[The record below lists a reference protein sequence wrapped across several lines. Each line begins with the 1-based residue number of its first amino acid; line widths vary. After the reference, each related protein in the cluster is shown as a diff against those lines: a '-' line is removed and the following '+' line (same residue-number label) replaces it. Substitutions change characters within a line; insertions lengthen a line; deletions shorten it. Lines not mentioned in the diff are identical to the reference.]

1 MGGSRFKRS
10 FLIYLLI
17 FVVLIV
23 VVFSVFPRSG
33 GSNEI
38 RWLEA
43 PSHCSSESR
52 TMPASSS
59 RFKWRPT
66 RSP

>member
-23 VVFSVFPRSG
+23 IVFSVFPRGG

-38 RWLEA
+38 PLAGGTE
-43 PSHCSSESR
+43 
-52 TMPASSS
+52 
-59 RFKWRPT
+59 
-66 RSP
+66 